1 MKTVL
6 TIAGTDPT
14 GGAGAQADLKT
25 FMAHKVYGMS
35 IMTSLVAQNTLGV
48 KDIMDVTPYFLEEQ
62 FQCVFEDIYPDA
74 VKIGMVSQPEL
85 IHKIVEQLKKYQ
97 AKNIVVDPVMVS
109 TSGSR
114 LLADSAL
121 EALKSELIP
130 LSCIITPNIP
140 ETEVLVNHTIQSKE
154 DMIQAAKEIQQWYQ
168 GAILIK
174 GGHFEKR
181 ADDLLVINNEVYW
194 LECEHIDNPNTH
206 GTGCTLSSAIASNL
220 ALGYDLKVTDFDEF
234 LDNLSKYA
242 DEYTKEYLLSSNING
257 FDETRTLENL
267 RDYGIGWK
275 KVDLEYIKN
284 IINIIHHFDD

>member
-35 IMTSLVAQNTLGV
+35 IITSLVAQNTLGV

-121 EALKSELIP
+121 EALKSELIT

-140 ETEVLVNHTIQSKE
+140 EAEVLVNHTIQSKE

-220 ALGYDLKVTDFDEF
+220 ALGYDLKTSVEKAKKYITGA
-234 LDNLSKYA
+234 LKANL
-242 DEYTKEYLLSSNING
+242 
-257 FDETRTLENL
+257 NL
-267 RDYGIGWK
+267 GHGSGPLNHCWN
-275 KVDLEYIKN
+275 L
-284 IINIIHHFDD
+284 